1 MKKTICLSM
10 EESVVDMLLI
20 ISAIKEQ
27 DRNEIVEDLIKD
39 YIIKEKVDINEAVKS
54 FWEK

>member
-27 DRNEIVEDLIKD
+27 DRNEIVEYLIKD